1 MKFFEN
7 LKCNLKKA
15 APMHKAT
22 AGALITIM
30 VVTLLFAA
38 LEKSPEVPEP
48 PSTPLITKQAP
59 ITAAEAATLTRQ
71 AAATRG
77 KATPISREADC
88 NIRVAAISNEV
99 RALAQ
104 AGVDAAIFTYGPADV
119 SHLPS
124 LDGISMA
131 FDSACVD
138 TASEVLKSRGFNTE
152 RTVLSPT
159 EGTGHLIVRWG
170 DSPATKQDE

>member
-1 MKFFEN
+1 MKVSEN
-7 LKCNLKKA
+7 LECNTKKSASLYIA
-15 APMHKAT
+15 A
-22 AGALITIM
+22 AGTLITIM
-30 VVTLLFAA
+30 AVTLTFAA
-38 LEKSPEVPEP
+38 LEKSPEAPEP
-48 PSTPLITKQAP
+48 QSSALIAKQVP

-71 AAATRG
+71 AAVTRG

-99 RALAQ
+99 RMLAQ
-104 AGVDAAIFTYGPADV
+104 AGIDAAIFTYGPADV
-119 SHLPS
+119 SQLPS

-170 DSPATKQDE
+170 DSPALK

>member
-1 MKFFEN
+1 MKIFEN

-30 VVTLLFAA
+30 VVTFLFAA
-38 LEKSPEVPEP
+38 LEKTPEAPEP
-48 PSTPLITKQAP
+48 HTSTLTAKQVS
-59 ITAAEAATLTRQ
+59 ITAEEAATLTRQ

-99 RALAQ
+99 RMLAQ
-104 AGVDAAIFTYGPADV
+104 AGIDAAIFAYGPADV

-124 LDGISMA
+124 LDDISMA
-131 FDSACVD
+131 FDAACAD
-138 TASEVLKSRGFNTE
+138 TVSESLKSRGFNTE
-152 RTVLSPT
+152 RIVLSST

-170 DSPATKQDE
+170 DAAAAKYDE